1 MSYAPGTTY
10 IVYSTKIGDGNSF
23 VDANGNTYTL
33 DASFP
38 NYTYSNSE
46 SLLKSDGPSFNFY
59 PYDASLSSMIS
70 VTLGT
75 NCTSIGYNAFLNCT
89 SLASVTIPDSV
100 GSIGES
106 AFYTMNSLFNSPT
119 PSTITIGKNVTS
131 IGAYAFQ
138 YLSGYIILGSPQ
150 KIFLNWGTNT
160 YVAEYFY
167 NNFNNPVTSV
177 TYNPPYTP
185 TPPTPPP
192 VTDVAGGGTTTNPE
206 IKATY
211 SIRFYGTNGEIDGE
225 ISHVFTGSASES
237 GVTLLDA
244 FEVINDTITGNIHDH
259 VLSDLEKMTGFVIP
273 TSTVIEIDY
282 IL

>member
-1 MSYAPGTTY
+1 MSYVAGTTY
-10 IVYSTKIGDGNSF
+10 IVYPTKIGDGNSI
-23 VDANGNTYTL
+23 VDFNKNTYTL
-33 DASFP
+33 DTSLP
-38 NYTYSNSE
+38 NYTYSNS
-46 SLLKSDGPSFNFY
+46 SQNLSPSFNFY

-75 NCTSIGYNAFLNCT
+75 NCTSIGYNAFVNCF

-100 GSIGES
+100 LSIGED
-106 AFYTMNSLFNSPT
+106 AFLSMNSLFNSPT

-131 IGAYAFQ
+131 IGTGAFKF
-138 YLSGYIILGSPQ
+138 LSGYGILGLPQ
-150 KIFLNWGTNT
+150 KIFLNYGTNED
-160 YVAEYFY
+160 VAKYFY

-177 TYNPPYTP
+177 TYNPPYPSTS
-185 TPPTPPP
+185 PP

-225 ISHVFTGSASES
+225 ISHVFTGSASET

-259 VLSDLEKMTGFVIP
+259 VLSDLEKMAGFVIP

-282 IL
+282 TL